1 MSESEPS
8 PPPSQ
13 AGGPAVTIGSPPA
26 ATLMSV
32 HPPSTTK
39 PCRSI
44 LAGLAFHG
52 RGPEVAYLH
61 PILLLVGRL
70 RAAREGDKGK
80 APQVARAK
88 PAA

>member
-13 AGGPAVTIGSPPA
+13 AGGSVVTIGSPPA

-39 PCRSI
+39 LRRSI
-44 LAGLAFHG
+44 LAGLALHG

-61 PILLLVGRL
+61 PILLLGRL